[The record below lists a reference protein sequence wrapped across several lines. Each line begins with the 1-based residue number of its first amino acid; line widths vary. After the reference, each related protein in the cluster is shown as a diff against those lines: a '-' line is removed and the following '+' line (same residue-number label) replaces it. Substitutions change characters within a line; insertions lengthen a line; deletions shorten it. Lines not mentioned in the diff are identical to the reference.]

1 MIVVAILAMATLVLI
16 AISAVLV
23 AIPPIPSEVIT
34 YINMALG
41 YASDSIGFVLS
52 FFQPA
57 PVKAMVAVSLTLHL
71 IYDAYRLVMWVASK
85 VPMLGVS
92 EGN

>member
-1 MIVVAILAMATLVLI
+1 MIVVAIIAMATLVLI

-23 AIPPIPSEVIT
+23 AIPPIPSEVIQLL
-34 YINMALG
+34 NMALDYFRQG
-41 YASDSIGFVLS
+41 IGFVLS
-52 FFQPA
+52 FVQPA
-57 PVKAMVAVSLTLHL
+57 PVKAMIAVSISLHL
-71 IYDAYRLVMWVASK
+71 VYDAYRLVMWVASK

>member
-1 MIVVAILAMATLVLI
+1 MIVVAILAMATLVLV

-23 AIPPIPSEVIT
+23 AIPPIPAEVIT
-34 YINMALG
+34 LLQMAVDYFG
-41 YASDSIGFVLS
+41 EGIGFVLS

-57 PVKAMVAVSLTLHL
+57 PVKAMIAVSITLHL
-71 IYDAYRLVMWVASK
+71 VYDGYRMVMWVASK